1 MNMNKITAMTVLST
15 MLLAGACSEGT
26 SNKDKDEPIIEQ
38 AAVKITDG
46 RMTPEALW
54 AMGRIGGM
62 NVSPDGKRIVYSVAF
77 YSIPQ
82 NKSNRELFV
91 MNIDGSDNKQITK
104 TRFNENEAVWL
115 DNDNIV
121 FLCNE
126 SEKSQLW
133 MMKADGSNRKQIS
146 DYDGDIEGFR
156 FSPDHKKVLFISQV
170 KTVKS
175 TADKYPD
182 LDKATGVIVND
193 LNYKHWDE
201 WVTTAPHPFVAEFDG
216 KKVGE
221 ATDIMKGEPYES
233 PMKPFGGIEQLA
245 WDTNSSKIAY
255 TSRKA
260 TGLKYALTTN
270 SDIYIYD
277 LATKKTE
284 DITTENKGYDTNP
297 QFSPDGKQ
305 IAWLSMEREGYE
317 ADQNRLMIMDL
328 ASKQKQFVSKAFD
341 SNVDAFVWAPD
352 SKKIWFTGVWHGEI
366 QIYAL
371 NLANDSI
378 VPVTEGVH
386 DYGTIVLGDKNGTQ
400 LIAMQHSFSQGDEL
414 YAVATDGSKKVK
426 QLSFV
431 NKKIYDQ
438 LEMGRVEARWMKT
451 TDNKQMLTWIIY
463 PPHFDKNKKYPTLL
477 YCEGGPQSAVSQ
489 FWSYRWNMQIMAAN
503 DYIIVAPNRRGLPG
517 FGMEWNEEISG
528 DYGGQCMKD
537 YFTAI
542 DEFAKE
548 PFVDKD
554 HLGCVG
560 ASFGGYSVYWIA
572 GHHDGR
578 FKAFIAH
585 DGIFNMEMQYLET
598 EELWF
603 ENWDMGGA
611 FWDKKNAV
619 AQKSFSNSPHLFVD
633 RWDTPILCIHGE
645 KDYRIL
651 ASQGMA
657 AFDAAVIRGIP
668 AELLIYP
675 DENHWVLQPQN
686 GILWQRT
693 FFEWLDRWLKPAKK

>member
-1 MNMNKITAMTVLST
+1 
-15 MLLAGACSEGT
+15 
-26 SNKDKDEPIIEQ
+26 
-38 AAVKITDG
+38 
-46 RMTPEALW
+46 
-54 AMGRIGGM
+54 
-62 NVSPDGKRIVYSVAF
+62 
-77 YSIPQ
+77 
-82 NKSNRELFV
+82 
-91 MNIDGSDNKQITK
+91 
-104 TRFNENEAVWL
+104 
-115 DNDNIV
+115 
-121 FLCNE
+121 
-126 SEKSQLW
+126 
-133 MMKADGSNRKQIS
+133 
-146 DYDGDIEGFR
+146 
-156 FSPDHKKVLFISQV
+156 
-170 KTVKS
+170 
-175 TADKYPD
+175 
-182 LDKATGVIVND
+182 
-193 LNYKHWDE
+193 
-201 WVTTAPHPFVAEFDG
+201 
-216 KKVGE
+216 
-221 ATDIMKGEPYES
+221 
-233 PMKPFGGIEQLA
+233 
-245 WDTNSSKIAY
+245 
-255 TSRKA
+255 
-260 TGLKYALTTN
+260 
-270 SDIYIYD
+270 
-277 LATKKTE
+277 
-284 DITTENKGYDTNP
+284 
-297 QFSPDGKQ
+297 
-305 IAWLSMEREGYE
+305 
-317 ADQNRLMIMDL
+317 
-328 ASKQKQFVSKAFD
+328 
-341 SNVDAFVWAPD
+341 
-352 SKKIWFTGVWHGEI
+352 
-366 QIYAL
+366 
-371 NLANDSI
+371 
-378 VPVTEGVH
+378 
-386 DYGTIVLGDKNGTQ
+386 
-400 LIAMQHSFSQGDEL
+400 MQHSFSQGDEL